1 MKAARIAIAAAFA
14 IAIAAPLAAIDLES
28 ITGKFG
34 VAVIN
39 IERSDDSQPMA
50 PIPIVNTLG
59 LGLGLPFA
67 EGSAWALRPA
77 LDFLWTNYEWDAGS
91 NRAIPT
97 ESEQTG
103 SNNVF
108 VLGLLLDLPVSYD
121 FRFSERLGGGVQL
134 GLAALMRISLPGDPN
149 LPREEVEEN
158 LAKVSSYFWGA
169 ARWLYPS
176 FGLRFDVFLQ
186 EGFTFVLG
194 LRGFLPI
201 FNAWTGDAPFL
212 DHLTGHVSLG
222 MRLAL

>member
-1 MKAARIAIAAAFA
+1 MKAARIAIASA
-14 IAIAAPLAAIDLES
+14 IVLAAPLAALDLES

-39 IERSDDSQPMA
+39 IERFDASQPIA
-50 PIPIVNTLG
+50 PVPIVNTLG
-59 LGLGLPFA
+59 LGLGLPFV
-67 EGSAWALRPA
+67 EGSSWALRPA
-77 LDFLWTNYEWDAGS
+77 LDVLWTNYTWDEASG
-91 NRAIPT
+91 RALPT
-97 ESEQTG
+97 EAETFG
-103 SNNVF
+103 GENVF

-149 LPREEVEEN
+149 LPREQVEEN
-158 LAKVSSYFWGA
+158 LTKVSSYFWGA

-176 FGLRFDVFLQ
+176 FGLRLDVFLQ
-186 EGFTFVLG
+186 DGFTFELG

-201 FNAWTGDAPFL
+201 FNAWTGDAPFW

-222 MRLAL
+222 MRLALR